1 MSGVA
6 DRLRNLTIP
15 SPPAEGFAD
24 GAFADGRAGAAYGKV
39 STPIGEFTAVVT
51 HRGLLNLIFEG
62 QDQDRALQRV
72 ADKVT
77 PRILE
82 APSAAAFVQEKL
94 DDYFR
99 GRTFR
104 IEMPLDRSLLTPY
117 QGRVLDFTYG
127 IPAGETRTYRQAAEG
142 AGDPRAARATGRALA
157 TNPIPV
163 VLPCHRIV
171 ASNGELRGYA
181 GGLDH
186 KRFLLEHEGF
196 LR

>member
-62 QDQDRALQRV
+62 QEQDRALQRV

-82 APSAAAFVQEKL
+82 AAGAVAFVQQCL

-104 IEMPLDRSLLTPY
+104 IEMPLDRSLFTPY
-117 QGRVLDFTYG
+117 QGRVLDFTYD
-127 IPAGETRTYRQAAEG
+127 IPAGEVRTYRQAAEG

-181 GGLDH
+181 GGLDR

>member
-15 SPPAEGFAD
+15 SPSADSFAD

-39 STPIGEFTAVVT
+39 STPIGELTAVVT

-82 APSAAAFVQEKL
+82 APSAVAFVQEKL

-127 IPAGETRTYRQAAEG
+127 IPAG